1 MQHPRTGRRL
11 LAGAVILALLGA
23 GFLAWRH
30 HAEIVPRPY
39 NPFTELDVTD
49 ETSFATRFKLMRA
62 GTDAAY
68 CRRALA
74 TSDLKTTALPD
85 QPKVDG
91 CGLENGVRV
100 NGGTTTLSSAF
111 TATCP
116 LALAYTMF
124 DRHVARP
131 AARMH
136 LGSELRSVAHVG
148 SHVCRNVAGT
158 NRRSDHATANALDI
172 TAFTTLS
179 GTRVDILRD
188 WPGDDREARFL
199 RQLRDGACRFFRG
212 VLSPDYN
219 AQHANHF
226 HLAAAGFPVCR

>member
-1 MQHPRTGRRL
+1 MQPPRTGRL
-11 LAGAVILALLGA
+11 LAGAFIIALLGA
-23 GFLAWRH
+23 GLFGWRY

-39 NPFTELDVTD
+39 NPFTDLDVTD
-49 ETSFATRFKLMRA
+49 ETTFATRFKLMRV

-74 TSDLKTTALPD
+74 TSDLKTSPLPD
-85 QPKVDG
+85 IPKVDG

-100 NGGTTTLSSAF
+100 RSGAVTLSAAF

-116 LALAYTMF
+116 LALSYAMF
-124 DRHVARP
+124 ERHVARP

-136 LGSELRSVAHVG
+136 LGSELRSVDHVG

-158 NRRSDHATANALDI
+158 DRRSDHATANALDL
-172 TAFTTLS
+172 TAFTLAS
-179 GTRVDILRD
+179 GARIDILRD
-188 WPGDDREARFL
+188 WAGDDREARFL

>member
-1 MQHPRTGRRL
+1 MQRPRATRRL
-11 LAGAVILALLGA
+11 LAGAFLCFFGA
-23 GFLAWRH
+23 SLLAWRH
-30 HAEIVPRPY
+30 HEEIVPRPY

-49 ETSFATRFKLMRA
+49 ETSFATRFKLTRA

-74 TSDLKTTALPD
+74 TSDLRTTPLPD
-85 QPKVDG
+85 IPKADG
-91 CGLENGVRV
+91 CGLDNGVRV
-100 NGGTTTLSSAF
+100 SGGTTALSSAF

-116 LALAYTMF
+116 LALSYAMF
-124 DRHVARP
+124 ERHVARP

-136 LGSELRSVAHVG
+136 LGSDLRSIAHVG

-158 NRRSDHATANALDI
+158 GRRSDHATANALDI
-172 TAFTTLS
+172 VGFTTAA
-179 GTRVDILRD
+179 GTRIDILRD

-212 VLSPDYN
+212 VLGPDYN